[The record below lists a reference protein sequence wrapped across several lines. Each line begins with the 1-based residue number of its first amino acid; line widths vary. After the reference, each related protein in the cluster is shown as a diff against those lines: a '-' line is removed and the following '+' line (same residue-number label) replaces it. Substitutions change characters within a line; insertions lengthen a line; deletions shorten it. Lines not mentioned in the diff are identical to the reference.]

1 MLPNLLIIGA
11 QKAATSS
18 LHLYLDAHPQIQMS
32 KVKELD
38 FFAGPGW
45 AWDRGLEWYES
56 QLPDAGDVRGESSP
70 SYTSYP
76 LVTGVPQRIK
86 EIIPEA
92 KLIYMVRDPVDRIV
106 SQYMHLV
113 NGGHETR
120 PLPEVVR
127 RPQFP
132 QTGLVMKSRYA
143 MQLDLYYEHF
153 APDRILVVS
162 QERLQAD
169 RRRTMEAVFDFLE
182 VDPAAGHD
190 RPDVRINTA
199 AEKRRPRWVARKFPK
214 VRRRSMRPGVVGTV
228 SRAILTARLDVPTL
242 VPEEVSRIRDL
253 MRDDVAKLRSMTGMP
268 FEEWSV

>member
-18 LHLYLDAHPQIQMS
+18 LHLYLDAHPQIRMS

-45 AWDRGLEWYES
+45 AWDRGLAWYES
-56 QLPDAGDVRGESSP
+56 QLPDEGDVRGESSP

-92 KLIYMVRDPVDRIV
+92 RLIYMVRDPVDRIV
-106 SQYMHLV
+106 SQYVHLV

-120 PLPEVVR
+120 PLREVVQ

-153 APDRILVVS
+153 APGRILVVS
-162 QERLQAD
+162 QERLHTD
-169 RRRTMEAVFDFLE
+169 RRRTMEAVFRFLE
-182 VDPAAGHD
+182 VDPTAGHD

-199 AEKRRPRWVARKFPK
+199 AEKRRPRWLARKFPK
-214 VRRRSMRPGVVGTV
+214 VRRRAMRQDIVGSI
-228 SRAILTARLDVPTL
+228 SRAVLTTRLEVPKL
-242 VPEEVSRIRDL
+242 DEGDANRIRDL
-253 MRDDVAKLRSMTGMP
+253 MRDDVAKLRAMTGMS